1 MKFSRSILSLILVAG
16 LAALITGCIDQNTR
30 PVASFIADPTSGP
43 SPLAVDFDASGSYDP
58 DGTIVSYS
66 WNFGDGTSGTGIT
79 TTHTFTCSSD
89 YTYTVRLTVTDD
101 GGKSATTSA
110 TISVTGSGGGATLFF
125 DDFEDGADPAWVFV
139 CGEWSTTE
147 GALHLQSWHLSQQY
161 AYVLGGE
168 TWDNYVVEADLQSPW
183 GGTLGYRHGFI
194 VRAQDDLN
202 KVVFVGTGNTMYFDV
217 FQGGTRIV
225 SRGGWVDH
233 CWTGN
238 KRISVKVRGN
248 IYEAYIDGV
257 RVVQFTDSTFSVGT
271 AGVVI
276 GGVGEDFTVDNF
288 RVTAL
293 E

>member
-89 YTYTVRLTVTDD
+89 CTYTVRLTVTDD
-101 GGKSATTSA
+101 AGKSATTSA

-125 DDFEDGADPAWVFV
+125 DDFEDGFDPAWQSSTYWDVIDGVFY
-139 CGEWSTTE
+139 
-147 GALHLQSWHLSQQY
+147 GAGAGCVY
-161 AYVLGGE
+161 AYVTTGVD
-168 TWDNYVVEADLQSPW
+168 WDDYVVEMDLTMVDSSVGVLVRCQSDLQSYVVLQGDYSSLEW
-183 GGTLGYRHGFI
+183 RVYEDGTMVDSSSKTETGFFTGSQKVKI
-194 VRAQDDLN
+194 VVEGSTYSCYTNDLL
-202 KVVFVGTGNTMYFDV
+202 
-217 FQGGTRIV
+217 R
-225 SRGGWVDH
+225 
-233 CWTGN
+233 
-238 KRISVKVRGN
+238 
-248 IYEAYIDGV
+248 
-257 RVVQFTDSTFSVGT
+257 STFVDTRFVKGMPGLMSCIWFYRGP
-271 AGVVI
+271 
-276 GGVGEDFTVDNF
+276 EYCSKFDNF
-288 RVTAL
+288 KVTAL